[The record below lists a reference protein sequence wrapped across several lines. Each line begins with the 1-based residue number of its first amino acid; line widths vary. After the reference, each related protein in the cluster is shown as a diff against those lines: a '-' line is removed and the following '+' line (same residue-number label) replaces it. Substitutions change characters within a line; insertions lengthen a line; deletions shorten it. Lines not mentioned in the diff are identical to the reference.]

1 MMNDYLNKLEKSLRR
16 MSANER
22 KEIVADYREHFE
34 IGLEAG
40 KSIEQIIA
48 SLGDPSELAKMYTAL
63 GATNRAHESK
73 GVKDTLHMLGAIL
86 RFKVGGGLLIASLYF
101 AALSTMLAAF
111 AAAVGLIGGGLAAL
125 GYAVYMFT
133 QGYIAYGFLGIFA
146 GLVLSSG
153 GLLGFIA
160 NIKLW
165 KLSVG
170 NLTGVAHKIMQKRVT
185 NNELDIDKG

>member
-1 MMNDYLNKLEKSLRR
+1 MNDYLNKLEKSLRR